1 MFALRTSEIGNPL
14 SARSTIK
21 APSRTSPRPPWTEGA
36 EFVAV
41 EPEGAKF
48 VVDFRTSRGDG
59 TINACAD
66 PERQLAR
73 LTR

>member
-14 SARSTIK
+14 SARSTIES
-21 APSRTSPRPPWTEGA
+21 PSPPRPPWTEGA

-48 VVDFRTSRGDG
+48 VVDLRTSRGDG
-59 TINACAD
+59 TINACVD